1 MAATIVADRQLTPF
15 SVASGEFTGD
25 GFAVPFAIGIV
36 PVSKGG
42 TGATA
47 NTGTG
52 NNVLATSP
60 TLVTP
65 ILGSATGTDLTLS
78 SLTASQVVLTDAN
91 KKLVSQAATGSGNI
105 VRATSPTLVTPVL
118 GAATATTPT
127 AKDSS
132 TRAATTAFVGKQF
145 TATGSG
151 TGSATTIT
159 IVHGVSGI
167 TAASSVVV
175 TPNNAAS
182 AGINYVNIDATNVS
196 IVYATA
202 PVAGSNNLLYSIS
215 IK

>member
-1 MAATIVADRQLTPF
+1 MAITKARAVQLEDFIVQ
-15 SVASGEFTGD
+15 SGEFTGD
-25 GFAVPFAIGIV
+25 GTIATPFSISVV

-47 NTGTG
+47 NSGTG

-65 ILGSATGTDLTLS
+65 NLGVATGTDLTLS

-91 KKLVSQAATGSGNI
+91 KKLVSQAATGTGNI
-105 VRATSPTLVTPVL
+105 VRAASPTLSGTPL
-118 GAATATTPT
+118 STTATAKTNTTQI
-127 AKDSS
+127 
-132 TRAATTAFVGKQF
+132 ATTAFVGKQF

-159 IVHGVSGI
+159 IAHGVSGI
-167 TAASSVVV
+167 TGSSSVIV
-175 TPNNAAS
+175 TPNNAAA
-182 AGINYVNIDATNVS
+182 AGISYVTIDATNVN

-202 PVAGSNNLLYSIS
+202 PVSGTNNLAYSIS